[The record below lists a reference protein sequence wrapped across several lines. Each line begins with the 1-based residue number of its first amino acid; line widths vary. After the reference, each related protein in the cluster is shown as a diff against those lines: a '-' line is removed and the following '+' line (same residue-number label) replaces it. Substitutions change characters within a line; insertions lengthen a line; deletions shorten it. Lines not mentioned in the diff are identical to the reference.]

1 MGSREGYGSGG
12 ELPFM
17 SSRARSQRRDLDS
30 CSFLEPGWVAG
41 NEFSRR
47 PSLLN
52 DNLESGRPSH
62 EFARRPS
69 LLSDN
74 MDPFR
79 SSARGGPSLSS
90 LTGSSLD
97 PVDAA
102 LSQPALSAHPMR
114 APTPLDAA
122 AAGVSGTGVAAATRS
137 VERYMSYLSGASSR
151 RPAAYAPPSA
161 LAIPS
166 VAAPSGNALSPTSE
180 PEGNMRRHRSRR
192 RAMQEDRLGHLAGRT
207 HMQHSRSANACER
220 GFMSGGEGGPGRY
233 ERMSMLSGAVSESEG
248 AVAMTTRAAAYLM
261 RHTPP
266 SGSVETSPEA
276 AQAYR
281 SRSDKRMGSAAAAAV
296 AAVSSG
302 YDSPTPPSSAATLA
316 AGAGGMG
323 AMGGMQAAAMGG
335 PVPPGAGR
343 SDGSMSDHLFMSA
356 RTRASLAPMNRRSF
370 DNSSSHSQ
378 YRRNT
383 VGSDVEDSRQ
393 LPPSSILGGD
403 AAASSSSTMGAGA
416 PPGGLA
422 PTPPVGP
429 FEPAPPLVR
438 RRTYSAAD
446 GSAEVSAAGME
457 QNRTFLPTPPP
468 RRGVGEPSAPRHRS
482 AALTASPIIPSA
494 APQHSA
500 LLFPPSV
507 SLPHS
512 RPHPLLPALSTPPS
526 SPIRPLSPP
535 SPPVPMPLRGCKQGE
550 AAHDSTG
557 VPVSLPQYPCPF
569 APPNAPHFSA
579 CMHGWVL
586 PGSTCLCHLPLPLSL
601 PPSTASVS
609 ATFHCLCLC
618 HLPLPLSLP
627 PSTASVSA
635 TFHCLCLCH
644 LPLPLSLP
652 PSTASV
658 SATFHCLC
666 LCHLPLPLSLPPST
680 ASVSATFHCLC
691 LCHLPLPL
699 SLPPS
704 TASVSAT
711 FHCLCL
717 CHLPLPLSLP
727 PSTASVSA
735 TFHCLCLCHLPL
747 PLSLPPSTASFSASF
762 SASPLR
768 PARPPAMPMRP
779 ISVSPQHLAAPPPA
793 SSSHHIPSNIPFS
806 MYSFPCP
813 HPLLLNSRV
822 CPTCHQH
829 WPLTT
834 AQLSPAVPATAATTP
849 STATTPAA
857 TSGPTAPP
865 AAAAA
870 PSLSRDS
877 SGGGPGQLGGEEQR
891 AGEGGGEE
899 ARGVRADEG
908 DAGGTGEGA
917 RAGGEG
923 GGEGGNMGEGQGR
936 EEAGR
941 VDGEERRCRGEG
953 KEGGVEDGSGVENGG
968 EGKGGKEVGRE
979 ERCGEERSGEEKA
992 EEGRGG
998 EEGATAQQGLD
1009 GEGSQ
1014 KQGAV
1019 GKEVGD
1025 GEQSG
1030 TATEAQGAGA
1040 GESSGS
1046 VQRQR
1051 AGMSHRSQPSL
1062 GNASGS
1068 SGYVS
1073 PLQSASPRP
1082 QHPASPPP
1090 PASSHPASLRRP
1102 TPPGASAPGSGALS
1116 SAPGSQRQAAPA
1128 AAALPAA
1135 PAALVPAPPVAVQA
1149 VLGSEQWTIDFN
1161 ELRLGIRV
1169 GIGSFGEVFRAVW
1182 RGTEVAVKRLLVQDD
1197 PSPEEYE
1204 DFYNEVSLLSRLRH
1218 PNGTS
1223 PSPPRT
1229 YPPVS
1234 LHAPLSSVTPP
1245 PLFFP
1250 CPVPP
1255 SLVSCIHPAG
1265 CTAPQVCMV
1274 TEYMHMGS
1282 LYRIIHSREPG
1293 QGGESLSWKRRYK
1306 MLRDICRW
1314 GRGEGWEGVKLPSA
1328 TICSPPPL
1336 PLTRF
1341 SLHLFSATRGM
1352 LCVQRMSIV
1361 HRDLKSAN
1369 CLVDKHW
1376 CVKICDFGLSRLAPD
1391 GLVLGRTAAG
1401 TPEWMAPEL
1410 LRNEPCSFKCDVFS
1424 MGVIMWE
1431 LVTLRR
1437 PWEDVK
1443 NPLEVCVGGGG
1454 EGGGLGGG

>member
-30 CSFLEPGWVAG
+30 CSFLEPG

-52 DNLESGRPSH
+52 DNLDGGRPSH

-343 SDGSMSDHLFMSA
+343 TDGSMSDHSFMSA
-356 RTRASLAPMNRRSF
+356 RTRASLAPMHRRSF
-370 DNSSSHSQ
+370 DNSSH
-378 YRRNT
+378 
-383 VGSDVEDSRQ
+383 
-393 LPPSSILGGD
+393 SSILGGD

-457 QNRTFLPTPPP
+457 QYVWGGLTGRL
-468 RRGVGEPSAPRHRS
+468 
-482 AALTASPIIPSA
+482 ALCSP
-494 APQHSA
+494 
-500 LLFPPSV
+500 F
-507 SLPHS
+507 
-512 RPHPLLPALSTPPS
+512 PALPLSSTLS
-526 SPIRPLSPP
+526 SPP
-535 SPPVPMPLRGCKQGE
+535 SPPGPLP
-550 AAHDSTG
+550 STLF
-557 VPVSLPQYPCPF
+557 PHPPPSLPSPPVMGVSRGRRRTT
-569 APPNAPHFSA
+569 APEVSDEVAKKVREYNEAIRRDRRALRVETATAAAGEQQLTADGSDLSTAPS
-579 CMHGWVL
+579 
-586 PGSTCLCHLPLPLSL
+586 PLPPTSSTSCV
-601 PPSTASVS
+601 STAS
-609 ATFHCLCLC
+609 HCTTSRIL
-618 HLPLPLSLP
+618 
-627 PSTASVSA
+627 
-635 TFHCLCLCH
+635 
-644 LPLPLSLP
+644 
-652 PSTASV
+652 
-658 SATFHCLC
+658 
-666 LCHLPLPLSLPPST
+666 
-680 ASVSATFHCLC
+680 
-691 LCHLPLPL
+691 
-699 SLPPS
+699 
-704 TASVSAT
+704 
-711 FHCLCL
+711 
-717 CHLPLPLSLP
+717 
-727 PSTASVSA
+727 
-735 TFHCLCLCHLPL
+735 
-747 PLSLPPSTASFSASF
+747 
-762 SASPLR
+762 
-768 PARPPAMPMRP
+768 
-779 ISVSPQHLAAPPPA
+779 VSP
-793 SSSHHIPSNIPFS
+793 
-806 MYSFPCP
+806 
-813 HPLLLNSRV
+813 HPVQYPLF
-822 CPTCHQH
+822 QH

-834 AQLSPAVPATAATTP
+834 AQLSPAIPATAATTP

-857 TSGPTAPP
+857 TSAPAAPP
-865 AAAAA
+865 AAAA

-877 SGGGPGQLGGEEQR
+877 SGGGPGQLGGDEQR

-899 ARGVRADEG
+899 AGGMRPDEG
-908 DAGGTGEGA
+908 DAGGTGEG
-917 RAGGEG
+917 GEG
-923 GGEGGNMGEGQGR
+923 SGEGQGIK
-936 EEAGR
+936 ETGR
-941 VDGEERRCRGEG
+941 ADEEERKCRGESGG
-953 KEGGVEDGSGVENGG
+953 KEGGVEDGGGVENGG
-968 EGKGGKEVGRE
+968 AGKGGKEVGAE
-979 ERCGEERSGEEKA
+979 ERCGEERGGQEKA
-992 EEGRGG
+992 EEGRDG
-998 EEGATAQQGLD
+998 EEGATVQQGENA
-1009 GEGSQ
+1009 EGSQ
-1014 KQGAV
+1014 KQGAE

-1030 TATEAQGAGA
+1030 TAAVTAGEGAGGGA
-1040 GESSGS
+1040 GESGGS
-1046 VQRQR
+1046 MQRQR
-1051 AGMSHRSQPSL
+1051 PGMSHRSQPSF
-1062 GNASGS
+1062 GNTSGS

-1082 QHPASPPP
+1082 HHPASPPP

-1116 SAPGSQRQAAPA
+1116 SAPGSQHQGVPA

-1135 PAALVPAPPVAVQA
+1135 PAALVPVPPVAAQA

-1204 DFYNEVSLLSRLRH
+1204 DFYNE
-1218 PNGTS
+1218 
-1223 PSPPRT
+1223 
-1229 YPPVS
+1229 
-1234 LHAPLSSVTPP
+1234 
-1245 PLFFP
+1245 
-1250 CPVPP
+1250 
-1255 SLVSCIHPAG
+1255 
-1265 CTAPQVCMV
+1265 APQVCMV

-1306 MLRDICRW
+1306 MLRDIC
-1314 GRGEGWEGVKLPSA
+1314 
-1328 TICSPPPL
+1328 
-1336 PLTRF
+1336 
-1341 SLHLFSATRGM
+1341 RGM

-1443 NPLEVCVGGGG
+1443 NPLEVAYAVAHRNARLPVPDGM
-1454 EGGGLGGG
+1454 LGQLIADCWEDDPERRPNFEQILERLHECEYLDV